1 MVTDPLCSLL
11 FTSQERCIESFKI
24 AQVLPQNYIE
34 DKIRDKTILFFTNH
48 CESTMTTRMKI
59 QHTIYILMFVHD
71 KIGIVLC
78 LIYITLLYNRQRDNL
93 ENLPVN
99 LQC

>member
-48 CESTMTTRMKI
+48 CESTTRMKI

-71 KIGIVLC
+71 NIGIVLC